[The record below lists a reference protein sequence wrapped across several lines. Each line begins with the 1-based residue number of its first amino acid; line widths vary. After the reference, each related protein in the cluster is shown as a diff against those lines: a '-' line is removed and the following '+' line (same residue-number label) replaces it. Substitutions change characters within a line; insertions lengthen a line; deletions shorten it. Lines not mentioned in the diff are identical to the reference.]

1 MAQSEDEQY
10 NTRKMMIMINHSSHL
25 PKKTK
30 KQSNELKKMMKMI
43 CKVDLTPCSIS
54 LQKKNDASN
63 VRRKVTIKIINQT
76 RKKEGKRPKSNS
88 NQKLDGSS
96 SDTCTKQLYARG
108 GR

>member
-1 MAQSEDEQY
+1 MRFLGYGRMAQSEDEQY

-76 RKKEGKRPKSNS
+76 RRKGGKK
-88 NQKLDGSS
+88 
-96 SDTCTKQLYARG
+96 TKI
-108 GR
+108 